1 MLNDNITKSQ
11 HLAIP
16 RLSLLLVLPY
26 NILAKK
32 GPGPNNAVLQPNP
45 SIPEHL

>member
-1 MLNDNITKSQ
+1 MFNDNITKSQ
-11 HLAIP
+11 YPAIP

-32 GPGPNNAVLQPNP
+32 EPGSNNAILQPNP